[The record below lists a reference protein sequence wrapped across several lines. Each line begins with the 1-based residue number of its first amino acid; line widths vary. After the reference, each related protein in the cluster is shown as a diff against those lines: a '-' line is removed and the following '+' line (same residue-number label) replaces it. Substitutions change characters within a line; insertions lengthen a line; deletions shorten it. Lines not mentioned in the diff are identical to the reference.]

1 MIVNLTVHRPDGG
14 PRSFEFRR
22 DRITVGAGSK
32 NDLVI
37 ASPNE
42 IVRILEISASGSGVR
57 VTSTADEEVIRVVLP
72 DSETP
77 REPDPELLLPV
88 GSKILVG
95 DGPTEILIDRL
106 RRPDVVQSRA
116 IAEFDR
122 TTPEAFLRELP
133 VEIRDRVIRLAYDV
147 AGLSSPARFAAQL
160 ESAFS
165 GLSEA
170 GLTGLQLALP
180 ANDADGWTMPAVF
193 GTGDPALPLES
204 LDLATGELS
213 RLLSRSRI
221 VAASLR
227 GRELLLVPYIGGTR
241 VRAILALRFSG
252 TADAAAW
259 ASEDLLVAV
268 RPLVDAF
275 AAGYVRSVEVAA
287 LEEENRYFKD
297 RQRRHYLFKEIASE
311 SVAMRR
317 LHRDLGELV
326 SKAAPVLLAG
336 EAGTGKELLARALH
350 HLGPRA
356 GGIMVSQ
363 HCAALDEDALDFEL
377 FGYARRGDGTSVASR
392 RGVFELADGG
402 TLFLDEIHALSPR
415 LQMKVHRML
424 VEGEVFRIGESFARS
439 VDLRVVASTHL
450 DLMKLADEGRFRRD
464 LAILLG
470 RHVLEVPPLRD
481 RREDIEPLV
490 RTFVTKWSRR
500 YRKSVENVDPETL
513 GWLQKL
519 RWPGNVRE
527 LLTVLERAVLQAE
540 PDQITLRRADFELR

>member
-1 MIVNLTVHRPDGG
+1 MIVNLTVHRPDGE

-22 DRITVGAGSK
+22 DHITVGAGSK

-37 ASPNE
+37 ASANE
-42 IVRILEISASGSGVR
+42 VVRILELRASGSGVR
-57 VTSTADEEVIRVVLP
+57 VTSVTDGEEIRVLLP
-72 DSETP
+72 ESDEP
-77 REPDPELLLPV
+77 RAPDPELLLPV
-88 GSKILVG
+88 GSRILVG
-95 DGPTEILIDRL
+95 EAPTQILIEQL
-106 RRPDVVQSRA
+106 RRPEVVRSREV
-116 IAEFDR
+116 AEFGR
-122 TTPEAFLRELP
+122 STPEVFLRELP
-133 VEIRDRVIRLAYDV
+133 ADIRDRVIRLSYQV
-147 AGLSSPARFAAQL
+147 AGQSSPHRFAAHL
-160 ESAFS
+160 ESAFA
-165 GLSEA
+165 ETDTVMI
-170 GLTGLQLALP
+170 TGLQLALP
-180 ANDADGWTMPAVF
+180 SSDVDGWSMPAVF
-193 GTGDPALPLES
+193 GAGEPSLPLES
-204 LDLATGELS
+204 LDLGGGELS
-213 RLLSRSRI
+213 RMLGRSRI
-221 VAASLR
+221 VACSLR
-227 GRELLLVPYIGGTR
+227 GREILLVPYADGGR
-241 VRAILALRFSG
+241 VRAVVALRFDG
-252 TADAAAW
+252 KADATAW
-259 ASEDLLVAV
+259 AAEDLLVGV
-268 RPLVDAF
+268 RPLVEAF
-275 AAGYVRSVEVAA
+275 ASNYARSVEIAA

-297 RQRRHYLFKEIASE
+297 RQRRHYLFKELASE

-317 LHRDLGELV
+317 LHRQLGELV
-326 SKAAPVLLAG
+326 SKPAPVLLAG

-402 TLFLDEIHALSPR
+402 TVFLDEIHTLSPR

-450 DLMKLADEGRFRRD
+450 DLMQLADEGRFRRD

-481 RREDIEPLV
+481 RREDIAPLV
-490 RTFVTKWSRR
+490 RTFVAKWSRR

-513 GWLQKL
+513 SWLQKL

-527 LLTVLERAVLQAE
+527 LLTVIERAVLRAD
-540 PDQITLRRADFELR
+540 PDQLTLRRDDFELR